1 MVFEKL
7 DFRNR
12 WINKELINISGDL
25 GTLQKLDED
34 CWVNENTGE
43 LFPREKDNYIFNG
56 LLGKY
61 ILIVQGNPWDI
72 GGDLDH
78 LVICISKLK
87 EYDLKSGSITG
98 ITGFVLTECKRF
110 FLVGENLNPTIVHD
124 EIFFWTLGIFTNEII
139 ELTEKEYEE
148 IGAALN
154 SIAYMST
161 EFNPKNLPFN
171 FKYKY

>member
-43 LFPREKDNYIFNG
+43 LFPKEEDNYTFNE

-61 ILIVQGNPWDI
+61 ILIVQGNPWDKNE
-72 GGDLDH
+72 LPS

-87 EYDLKSGSITG
+87 EYSKDLKDES
-98 ITGFVLTECKRF
+98 ITGFVLTECQRF
-110 FLVGENLNPTIVHD
+110 YLVSEEYSEPTIVHD
-124 EIFFWTLGIFTNEII
+124 EIFFWTFEDLTKEII
-139 ELTEKEYEE
+139 ELTENEYEE
-148 IGAALN
+148 IGAALS
-154 SIAYMST
+154 SIAFRST
-161 EFNPKNLPFN
+161 EFNPNDLPFN
-171 FKYKY
+171 FKYK

>member
-43 LFPREKDNYIFNG
+43 LFPREEDNYIFNG

-72 GGDLDH
+72 DDLDH
-78 LVICISKLK
+78 LVICVSKLK
-87 EYDLKSGSITG
+87 EYSKDLENESITG
-98 ITGFVLTECKRF
+98 LTLTECKRF
-110 FLVGENLNPTIVHD
+110 FLSQNLSPTIVHD
-124 EIFFWTLGIFTNEII
+124 EIFFWTLGSFTKEII

-154 SIAYMST
+154 SIAYSYT
-161 EFNPKNLPFN
+161 SIEFNPNDLPFKL
-171 FKYKY
+171 KYKH

>member
-34 CWVNENTGE
+34 CWVDENTGE
-43 LFPREKDNYIFNG
+43 LFPREEDNYIFKD

-61 ILIVQGNPWDI
+61 ILIVQGNPWDRDI
-72 GGDLDH
+72 DDLDH

-87 EYDLKSGSITG
+87 EYSKDLKNESITG
-98 ITGFVLTECKRF
+98 LTLTECKRF
-110 FLVGENLNPTIVHD
+110 FLSKKLSPTITHD
-124 EIFFWTLGIFTNEII
+124 KIFFWTLGFLTNEII

-148 IGAALN
+148 IGSALN
-154 SIAYMST
+154 SIAFMST
-161 EFNPKNLPFN
+161 KFNPNDLPFN
-171 FKYKY
+171 FKYKI

>member
-12 WINKELINISGDL
+12 WINKDLINISGDL
-25 GTLQKLDED
+25 GALQKLDEY

-43 LFPREKDNYIFNG
+43 LFPREEDNYIFNE

-61 ILIVQGNPWDI
+61 ILIVQGNPWDKN
-72 GGDLDH
+72 DLDH
-78 LVICISKLK
+78 LVICVSKLDK
-87 EYDLKSGSITG
+87 YYHTDNEQIPIAGLT
-98 ITGFVLTECKRF
+98 LTECKRF
-110 FLVGENLNPTIVHD
+110 FLSQNLSPAIIHD
-124 EIFFWTLGIFTNEII
+124 ETFFWTFGSLTKEII

-154 SIAYMST
+154 SIAFMST
-161 EFNPKNLPFN
+161 KFNPNDLPFN

>member
-25 GTLQKLDED
+25 GTLQKLDEY

-43 LFPREKDNYIFNG
+43 LFPKEEDNYIFND

-61 ILIVQGNPWDI
+61 ILIVQGNPWDKNE
-72 GGDLDH
+72 LPS

-87 EYDLKSGSITG
+87 EYIYSAL
-98 ITGFVLTECKRF
+98 
-110 FLVGENLNPTIVHD
+110 PPA
-124 EIFFWTLGIFTNEII
+124 LGTQ
-139 ELTEKEYEE
+139 
-148 IGAALN
+148 
-154 SIAYMST
+154 
-161 EFNPKNLPFN
+161 
-171 FKYKY
+171 

>member
-43 LFPREKDNYIFNG
+43 LFPREEDNYIFNG

-72 GGDLDH
+72 DDLDH
-78 LVICISKLK
+78 LIICVSKLK
-87 EYDLKSGSITG
+87 EYSKDLENESITG
-98 ITGFVLTECKRF
+98 LTLTECKRF
-110 FLVGENLNPTIVHD
+110 FLSQKLSPTIVHN
-124 EIFFWTLGIFTNEII
+124 EIFLWTLGLLTNEII

-154 SIAYMST
+154 SIAFMST
-161 EFNPKNLPFN
+161 EFNPNDLPFK
-171 FKYKY
+171 FKYKH

>member
-12 WINKELINISGDL
+12 WINEELINVSGDL
-25 GTLQKLDED
+25 GTLQKLDEF
-34 CWVNENTGE
+34 CWVNEDGE
-43 LFPREKDNYIFNG
+43 LYPREKDDYIFEE

-61 ILIVQGNPWDI
+61 ILIVQGNPWDKN
-72 GGDLDH
+72 DLDH

-87 EYDLKSGSITG
+87 EYSKDLMNEYMSLTG
-98 ITGFVLTECKRF
+98 LTLIECKRF
-110 FLVGENLNPTIVHD
+110 FLSQNLSPTIVHD
-124 EIFFWTLGIFTNEII
+124 EIFFWTMGSLTKEII

-154 SIAYMST
+154 SIAFMST
-161 EFNPKNLPFN
+161 KFNPNDLPFKL
-171 FKYKY
+171 KYKY

>member
-1 MVFEKL
+1 MIFEKL

-25 GTLQKLDED
+25 GTLQKLDEY

-43 LFPREKDNYIFNG
+43 LFPREEDNYIFNG

-61 ILIVQGNPWDI
+61 ILIVQGNPWDKN
-72 GGDLDH
+72 DLNH
-78 LVICISKLK
+78 LVICISKLEK
-87 EYDLKSGSITG
+87 YYYTDNEQLLTTG
-98 ITGFVLTECKRF
+98 LTLTECKRF
-110 FLVGENLNPTIVHD
+110 FLSQNLSPTIVHD
-124 EIFFWTLGIFTNEII
+124 EIFFWTLGILTKEII
-139 ELTEKEYEE
+139 ELTEKEYGE

-154 SIAYMST
+154 SIAFMST
-161 EFNPKNLPFN
+161 KFNSNDLPFN

>member
-43 LFPREKDNYIFNG
+43 LFPREEDNYIFNG

-72 GGDLDH
+72 DDLDH
-78 LVICISKLK
+78 LVICVSKLK
-87 EYDLKSGSITG
+87 ENCCTDNEQKLISG
-98 ITGFVLTECKRF
+98 LTLSECKRF
-110 FLVGENLNPTIVHD
+110 YLSQNLSPTIVHD
-124 EIFFWTLGIFTNEII
+124 EIFFWTLGILTNEII

-154 SIAYMST
+154 SIAFMST
-161 EFNPKNLPFN
+161 KFNPSDLPFN

>member
-12 WINKELINISGDL
+12 WINKNLINVSGDL

-34 CWVNENTGE
+34 CWINENGE
-43 LFPREKDNYIFNG
+43 LVPREKDNYIFNG

-72 GGDLDH
+72 DDLDH

-87 EYDLKSGSITG
+87 EYSKDLKNESITG
-98 ITGFVLTECKRF
+98 LTLTECKRF
-110 FLVGENLNPTIVHD
+110 F
-124 EIFFWTLGIFTNEII
+124 
-139 ELTEKEYEE
+139 
-148 IGAALN
+148 
-154 SIAYMST
+154 
-161 EFNPKNLPFN
+161 
-171 FKYKY
+171 